1 MKSMTGHG
9 RGSAVAGNLR
19 VVAECF
25 SVNRR
30 QCEVALVAS
39 RDLTWLEPRVREEV
53 FKRISR
59 GKVQVSL
66 TVEHPPQSA
75 PVLVDRR
82 RAAEFLR
89 EVRTLQKELGLAGD
103 ISLETVLSAPGVL
116 KTEDAPQGELWR
128 LVRQALA
135 EALEGLLAMRVRE
148 GAHLKKELLRAVAR
162 MTARLRR
169 VKALAPRVPKRQRAA
184 LFTRLQAARLPV
196 DLLDPRITTEIAV
209 FAERCDI
216 TEELARLE
224 SHLGQFG
231 DHLESSEPVGRT
243 LEFLAQEMGREWHTT
258 GAKANDAEI
267 SLLVVEAKAELD
279 KAREQLANVE

>member
-1 MKSMTGHG
+1 MTGHG
-9 RGSAVAGNLR
+9 RGTAGARNFR
-19 VVAECF
+19 IVAECF

-30 QCEVALVAS
+30 QCEVALVTS
-39 RDLTWLEPRVREEV
+39 RDLAWLEPGVREEV

-89 EVRTLQKELGLAGD
+89 EVRALQNELDLAGD

-116 KTEDAPQGELWR
+116 RTEDTQQGELWP
-128 LVRQALA
+128 LVRQALGQ
-135 EALEGLLAMRVRE
+135 ALEGLLAMRVRE
-148 GAHLKKELLRAVAR
+148 GTHLKKELLRAVAR
-162 MTARLRR
+162 MTTRLRR
-169 VKALAPRVPKRQRAA
+169 IRTLAPRVPKRQRAA
-184 LFTRLQAARLPV
+184 LFNRLQAARLPV

-231 DHLESSEPVGRT
+231 DHLESNEPVGRT
-243 LEFLAQEMGREWHTT
+243 LEFLAQEMSREWHTA

>member
-1 MKSMTGHG
+1 MTGHG
-9 RGSAVAGNLR
+9 RGTAVAGNLR

-30 QCEVALVAS
+30 QCEVALVTS
-39 RDLTWLEPRVREEV
+39 RDLAWLEPGVREEV

-75 PVLVDRR
+75 SVLVDRR

-89 EVRTLQKELGLAGD
+89 EVRALQKELGLAGD

-116 KTEDAPQGELWR
+116 RMEDAQQRELWPP
-128 LVRQALA
+128 VRQALGQ
-135 EALEGLLAMRVRE
+135 ALEGLLAMRVRE

-162 MTARLRR
+162 MTTRLRR
-169 VKALAPRVPKRQRAA
+169 VRVLAPRVPKRQRAA
-184 LFTRLQAARLPV
+184 LFNRLQAARLPV

-231 DHLESSEPVGRT
+231 DHLESNEPVGRT
-243 LEFLAQEMGREWHTT
+243 LEFLAQEMGREWHTA

>member
-1 MKSMTGHG
+1 MTGHG
-9 RGSAVAGNLR
+9 RGTAAARNFR

-30 QCEVALVAS
+30 QCEVALVTS
-39 RDLTWLEPRVREEV
+39 RDLAWLEPGVREEV

-89 EVRTLQKELGLAGD
+89 EVRALQNELDLAGD

-116 KTEDAPQGELWR
+116 RTEDTQQGELWP
-128 LVRQALA
+128 LVRQALGQ
-135 EALEGLLAMRVRE
+135 ALEGLLAMRVRE
-148 GAHLKKELLRAVAR
+148 GTHLKKELLRAVAR
-162 MTARLRR
+162 MTTRLRR
-169 VKALAPRVPKRQRAA
+169 IRALAPRVPKRQRAA
-184 LFTRLQAARLPV
+184 LFNRLQAARLPV

-231 DHLESSEPVGRT
+231 DHLESNEPVGRT
-243 LEFLAQEMGREWHTT
+243 LEFLAQEMSREWHTA

>member
-9 RGSAVAGNLR
+9 RGTAAARNFR

-30 QCEVALVAS
+30 QCEVALVTS
-39 RDLTWLEPRVREEV
+39 RDLAWLEPGVREEV

-89 EVRTLQKELGLAGD
+89 EVRALQNELDLAGD

-116 KTEDAPQGELWR
+116 RTEDTQQGELWP

-135 EALEGLLAMRVRE
+135 QALEGLLAMRVRE
-148 GAHLKKELLRAVAR
+148 GTHLKKELLRAVAR
-162 MTARLRR
+162 MTTRLRR
-169 VKALAPRVPKRQRAA
+169 IRALAPRVPKRQRAA
-184 LFTRLQAARLPV
+184 LFNRLQAARLPV

-231 DHLESSEPVGRT
+231 DHLESNEPVGRT
-243 LEFLAQEMGREWHTT
+243 LEFLAQEMSREWHTA

>member
-19 VVAECF
+19 IVVECF

-30 QCEVALVAS
+30 QCEVILVAS
-39 RDLTWLEPRVREEV
+39 RDLAWLEPRVREEV

-89 EVRTLQKELGLAGD
+89 EVRALQKELGLAGE

-116 KTEDAPQGELWR
+116 KTEDAQQGELWP
-128 LVRQALA
+128 LVRLALS

-216 TEELARLE
+216 TEELVRLE

-231 DHLESSEPVGRT
+231 DHLESNEPIGRT

>member
-1 MKSMTGHG
+1 MTGHG
-9 RGSAVAGNLR
+9 RGTAVARNFR

-30 QCEVALVAS
+30 QCEVALVTS
-39 RDLTWLEPRVREEV
+39 RDLAWLEPGVREEV

-89 EVRTLQKELGLAGD
+89 EVRALQNELDLAGD

-116 KTEDAPQGELWR
+116 RTEDTQQGELWP
-128 LVRQALA
+128 LVRQSLGQ
-135 EALEGLLAMRVRE
+135 ALEGLLAMRVRE
-148 GAHLKKELLRAVAR
+148 GTHLKKELLRAVAR
-162 MTARLRR
+162 MTTRLRR
-169 VKALAPRVPKRQRAA
+169 IRALAPRVPKRQRAA
-184 LFTRLQAARLPV
+184 LFNRLQAARLPV

-231 DHLESSEPVGRT
+231 DHLESNEPVGRT
-243 LEFLAQEMGREWHTT
+243 LEFLAQEMSREWHTA

>member
-9 RGSAVAGNLR
+9 RGTAVAGNLR

-30 QCEVALVAS
+30 QCEVALVTS
-39 RDLTWLEPRVREEV
+39 RDLAWLEPGVREEV

-75 PVLVDRR
+75 SVLVDRR

-89 EVRTLQKELGLAGD
+89 EVRALQKELGLAGD

-116 KTEDAPQGELWR
+116 RMEDAQQRELWPP
-128 LVRQALA
+128 VRQALGQ
-135 EALEGLLAMRVRE
+135 ALEGLLAMRVRE

-162 MTARLRR
+162 MTTRLRR
-169 VKALAPRVPKRQRAA
+169 VRVLAPRVPKRQRAA
-184 LFTRLQAARLPV
+184 LFNRLQAARLPV

-231 DHLESSEPVGRT
+231 DHLESNEPVGRT
-243 LEFLAQEMGREWHTT
+243 LEFLAQEMGREWHTA

-279 KAREQLANVE
+279 KAREQVANVE

>member
-1 MKSMTGHG
+1 MTGHG
-9 RGSAVAGNLR
+9 RGTAVAGNLR

-30 QCEVALVAS
+30 QCEVALVTS
-39 RDLTWLEPRVREEV
+39 RDLAWLEPGVREEV

-75 PVLVDRR
+75 SVLVDRR

-89 EVRTLQKELGLAGD
+89 EVRALQKELGLAGD

-116 KTEDAPQGELWR
+116 RMEDAQQRELWPP
-128 LVRQALA
+128 VRQALGQ
-135 EALEGLLAMRVRE
+135 ALEGLLAMRVRE
-148 GAHLKKELLRAVAR
+148 GTHLKKELLRAVAR
-162 MTARLRR
+162 MTTRLRR
-169 VKALAPRVPKRQRAA
+169 VRVLAPRVPKRQRAA
-184 LFTRLQAARLPV
+184 LFNRLQAARLPV

-231 DHLESSEPVGRT
+231 DHLESNEPVGRT
-243 LEFLAQEMGREWHTT
+243 LEFLAQEMSREWHTA

>member
-1 MKSMTGHG
+1 MTGHG
-9 RGSAVAGNLR
+9 RASAVAGNLR
-19 VVAECF
+19 IVVECF

-39 RDLTWLEPRVREEV
+39 RDLAWLEPRVREEV

-89 EVRTLQKELGLAGD
+89 EVRALQKELGLAGD

-116 KTEDAPQGELWR
+116 KTEDAQQRELWP
-128 LVRQALA
+128 LMRQALS
-135 EALEGLLAMRVRE
+135 EALDGLLAMRVRE
-148 GAHLKKELLRAVAR
+148 GAHLKKELLRSVAR

-169 VKALAPRVPKRQRAA
+169 LKALAPRVPKRQRVA
-184 LFTRLQAARLPV
+184 LFTRLQAARLPI

-231 DHLESSEPVGRT
+231 DHLESHEPVGRT

-258 GAKANDAEI
+258 GAKANDAKI

>member
-1 MKSMTGHG
+1 MTGHG
-9 RGSAVAGNLR
+9 RGTAVAGNLR

-30 QCEVALVAS
+30 QCEVALVTS
-39 RDLTWLEPRVREEV
+39 RDLAWLEPGVREEV

-75 PVLVDRR
+75 SVLVDRR

-89 EVRTLQKELGLAGD
+89 EVRALQKELGLAGD

-116 KTEDAPQGELWR
+116 RMEDAQQRELWPP
-128 LVRQALA
+128 VRQALGQ
-135 EALEGLLAMRVRE
+135 ALEGLLAMRVRE

-162 MTARLRR
+162 MTTRLRR
-169 VKALAPRVPKRQRAA
+169 IRALAPRVPKRQRAA
-184 LFTRLQAARLPV
+184 LFNRLQAARLPV

-231 DHLESSEPVGRT
+231 DHLESNEPVGRT
-243 LEFLAQEMGREWHTT
+243 LEFLAQEMSREWHTA

>member
-9 RGSAVAGNLR
+9 RGTAGARNFR

-30 QCEVALVAS
+30 QCEVALVTS
-39 RDLTWLEPRVREEV
+39 RDLAWLEPGVREEV

-89 EVRTLQKELGLAGD
+89 EVRALQNELDLPGD

-116 KTEDAPQGELWR
+116 RTEDTQQGELWP
-128 LVRQALA
+128 LVRQALGQ
-135 EALEGLLAMRVRE
+135 ALEGLLAMRVRE
-148 GAHLKKELLRAVAR
+148 GTHLKKELLRAVAR
-162 MTARLRR
+162 MTTRLRR
-169 VKALAPRVPKRQRAA
+169 IRALAPRVPKRQRAA
-184 LFTRLQAARLPV
+184 LFNRLQAARLPV

-231 DHLESSEPVGRT
+231 DHLESNEPVGRT
-243 LEFLAQEMGREWHTT
+243 LEFLAQEMSREWHTA

>member
-19 VVAECF
+19 IVVECF

-30 QCEVALVAS
+30 QCEVTLVAS
-39 RDLTWLEPRVREEV
+39 RDLAWLEPRMREEI
-53 FKRISR
+53 FKQISR
-59 GKVQVSL
+59 GKVQISL

-89 EVRTLQKELGLAGD
+89 EVRALQKELGLAGD

-116 KTEDAPQGELWR
+116 KTEDAQQGELWP
-128 LVRQALA
+128 LVRQALS

-231 DHLESSEPVGRT
+231 DHLESNEPIGRT

>member
-1 MKSMTGHG
+1 MTGHG
-9 RGSAVAGNLR
+9 RGTVVARNFR

-30 QCEVALVAS
+30 QCEVALVTS
-39 RDLTWLEPRVREEV
+39 RDLAWLEPGVREEV

-89 EVRTLQKELGLAGD
+89 EVRALQNELDLPGD

-116 KTEDAPQGELWR
+116 RTEDTQQGELWP
-128 LVRQALA
+128 LVRQALGQ
-135 EALEGLLAMRVRE
+135 ALEGLLAMRVRE
-148 GAHLKKELLRAVAR
+148 GTHLKKELLRAVAR
-162 MTARLRR
+162 MTTRLRR
-169 VKALAPRVPKRQRAA
+169 IRALAPRVPKRQRAA
-184 LFTRLQAARLPV
+184 LFNRLQAARLPV

-231 DHLESSEPVGRT
+231 DHLESNEPVGRT
-243 LEFLAQEMGREWHTT
+243 LEFLAQEMSREWHTA

>member
-1 MKSMTGHG
+1 MTGHG

-30 QCEVALVAS
+30 QGEVALVTS
-39 RDLTWLEPRVREEV
+39 RDLAWLEPRVREEV

-66 TVEHPPQSA
+66 AVEHSPQSA

-89 EVRTLQKELGLAGD
+89 EVRALQKELGLAGD

-116 KTEDAPQGELWR
+116 KTEDAQQGELWP
-128 LVRQALA
+128 LVRRALG
-135 EALEGLLAMRVRE
+135 EALDGLLAMRVRE

-169 VKALAPRVPKRQRAA
+169 VKTLAPRVPKRQRAA

-216 TEELARLE
+216 TEELARLD

-231 DHLESSEPVGRT
+231 DQLESNEPVGRT

>member
-1 MKSMTGHG
+1 MTGHG
-9 RGSAVAGNLR
+9 RGTAVARNFR
-19 VVAECF
+19 IVAECF

-30 QCEVALVAS
+30 QCEVALVTS
-39 RDLTWLEPRVREEV
+39 RDLAWLEPGVREEV

-89 EVRTLQKELGLAGD
+89 EVRALQNELDLAGD

-116 KTEDAPQGELWR
+116 RTEDTQQGELWP
-128 LVRQALA
+128 LVRQALGQ
-135 EALEGLLAMRVRE
+135 ALEGLLAMRVRE
-148 GAHLKKELLRAVAR
+148 GTHLKKELLRAVAR
-162 MTARLRR
+162 MTTRLRR
-169 VKALAPRVPKRQRAA
+169 IRALAPRVPKRQRAA
-184 LFTRLQAARLPV
+184 LFNRLQAARLPV

-231 DHLESSEPVGRT
+231 DHLESNEPVGRT
-243 LEFLAQEMGREWHTT
+243 LEFLAQEMSREWHTA

>member
-1 MKSMTGHG
+1 MTGHG
-9 RGSAVAGNLR
+9 RASAVAGNLR
-19 VVAECF
+19 IVVECF

-39 RDLTWLEPRVREEV
+39 RDLAWLEPRVREEV

-89 EVRTLQKELGLAGD
+89 EVRALQKELGLAGD
-103 ISLETVLSAPGVL
+103 ILLETVLSAPGVL
-116 KTEDAPQGELWR
+116 KTEDAQQRELWP
-128 LVRQALA
+128 LMRQALS
-135 EALEGLLAMRVRE
+135 EALDGLLAMRVRE
-148 GAHLKKELLRAVAR
+148 GAHLKKELLRSVAR

-169 VKALAPRVPKRQRAA
+169 LKALAPRVPKRQRVA
-184 LFTRLQAARLPV
+184 LFTRLQAARLPI

-231 DHLESSEPVGRT
+231 DHLESHEPVGRT

>member
-1 MKSMTGHG
+1 MTGHG
-9 RGSAVAGNLR
+9 RGTAVAGNLR

-30 QCEVALVAS
+30 QCEVALVTS
-39 RDLTWLEPRVREEV
+39 RDLAWLEPGVREEV

-75 PVLVDRR
+75 SVLVDRR

-89 EVRTLQKELGLAGD
+89 EVRALQKELGLAGD

-116 KTEDAPQGELWR
+116 RMEDAQQRELWPP
-128 LVRQALA
+128 VRQALGQ
-135 EALEGLLAMRVRE
+135 ALEGLLAMRVRE
-148 GAHLKKELLRAVAR
+148 GTHLKKELLRAVAR
-162 MTARLRR
+162 MTTRLRR
-169 VKALAPRVPKRQRAA
+169 IRALAPRVPKRQRAA
-184 LFTRLQAARLPV
+184 LFNRLQAARLPV

-231 DHLESSEPVGRT
+231 DHLESNEPVGRT
-243 LEFLAQEMGREWHTT
+243 LEFLAQEMSREWHTA

>member
-9 RGSAVAGNLR
+9 RGTAVAGNLR

-30 QCEVALVAS
+30 QCEVALVTS
-39 RDLTWLEPRVREEV
+39 RDLAWLEPGVREEV

-75 PVLVDRR
+75 SVLVDRR

-89 EVRTLQKELGLAGD
+89 EVRALQKELGLAGD

-116 KTEDAPQGELWR
+116 RMEDAQQRELWP
-128 LVRQALA
+128 LVRQALGQ
-135 EALEGLLAMRVRE
+135 ALEGLLAMRVRE

-162 MTARLRR
+162 MTTRLRR
-169 VKALAPRVPKRQRAA
+169 VRVLAPRVPKRQRAA
-184 LFTRLQAARLPV
+184 LFNRLQAARLPV

-231 DHLESSEPVGRT
+231 DHLESNQPVGRT
-243 LEFLAQEMGREWHTT
+243 LEFLAQEMGREWHTA

>member
-1 MKSMTGHG
+1 MTGHG
-9 RGSAVAGNLR
+9 RGTAVAGNLR

-30 QCEVALVAS
+30 QCEVAIVTS
-39 RDLTWLEPRVREEV
+39 RDLAWLEPGVREEV

-75 PVLVDRR
+75 SVLVDRR

-89 EVRTLQKELGLAGD
+89 EVRALQKELGLAGD

-116 KTEDAPQGELWR
+116 RMEDAQQRELWPP
-128 LVRQALA
+128 VRQALGQ
-135 EALEGLLAMRVRE
+135 ALEGLLAMRVRE

-162 MTARLRR
+162 MTTRLRR
-169 VKALAPRVPKRQRAA
+169 VRVLAPRVPKRQRAA
-184 LFTRLQAARLPV
+184 LFNRLQAARLPV

-231 DHLESSEPVGRT
+231 DHLESNEPVGRT
-243 LEFLAQEMGREWHTT
+243 LEFLAQEMSREWHTA

>member
-9 RGSAVAGNLR
+9 RGTAVAGNLR

-30 QCEVALVAS
+30 QCEVALVTS
-39 RDLTWLEPRVREEV
+39 RDLAWLEPGVREEV

-75 PVLVDRR
+75 SVLVDRR

-89 EVRTLQKELGLAGD
+89 EVRALQKELGLAGD

-116 KTEDAPQGELWR
+116 RMEDAQQRELWP
-128 LVRQALA
+128 LVRQALGQ
-135 EALEGLLAMRVRE
+135 ALEGLLAMRVRE
-148 GAHLKKELLRAVAR
+148 GAYLKKELLRAVAR
-162 MTARLRR
+162 MTTRLRR
-169 VKALAPRVPKRQRAA
+169 VRVLAPRVPKRQRAA
-184 LFTRLQAARLPV
+184 LFNRLQAARLPV

-231 DHLESSEPVGRT
+231 DHLESNQPVGRT
-243 LEFLAQEMGREWHTT
+243 LEFLAQEMGREWHTA

>member
-9 RGSAVAGNLR
+9 RGTAVAGNLR

-30 QCEVALVAS
+30 QCEVALVTS
-39 RDLTWLEPRVREEV
+39 RDLAWLEPGVREEV

-75 PVLVDRR
+75 SVLVDRR

-89 EVRTLQKELGLAGD
+89 EVRALQKELGLAGD

-116 KTEDAPQGELWR
+116 RMEDAQQRELWPP
-128 LVRQALA
+128 VRQALGQ
-135 EALEGLLAMRVRE
+135 ALEGLLAMRVRE

-162 MTARLRR
+162 MTTRLRR
-169 VKALAPRVPKRQRAA
+169 VRVLAPRVPKRQRAA
-184 LFTRLQAARLPV
+184 LFNRLQAARLPV

-231 DHLESSEPVGRT
+231 DHLESNEPVGRT
-243 LEFLAQEMGREWHTT
+243 LEFLAQEMGREWHTA

>member
-9 RGSAVAGNLR
+9 RASAVAGNLR
-19 VVAECF
+19 IVVECF

-39 RDLTWLEPRVREEV
+39 RDLAWLEPRVREEV

-89 EVRTLQKELGLAGD
+89 EVRALQKELGLAGD

-116 KTEDAPQGELWR
+116 KTEDALQRELWP
-128 LVRQALA
+128 LMRQALS
-135 EALEGLLAMRVRE
+135 EALDGLLAMRVRE
-148 GAHLKKELLRAVAR
+148 GAHLKKELLRSVSR

-169 VKALAPRVPKRQRAA
+169 LKALAPRVPKRQRVA
-184 LFTRLQAARLPV
+184 LFTRLQAARLPI

-231 DHLESSEPVGRT
+231 DHLESHEPVGRT

>member
-9 RGSAVAGNLR
+9 RGTAVARNFR
-19 VVAECF
+19 IVAECF

-30 QCEVALVAS
+30 QCEVALVTS
-39 RDLTWLEPRVREEV
+39 RDLAWLEPGVREEV

-89 EVRTLQKELGLAGD
+89 EVRALQNELDLAGD

-116 KTEDAPQGELWR
+116 RTEDTQQGELWP
-128 LVRQALA
+128 LVRQALGQ
-135 EALEGLLAMRVRE
+135 ALEGLLAMRVRE
-148 GAHLKKELLRAVAR
+148 GTHLKKELLRAVAR
-162 MTARLRR
+162 MTTRLRR
-169 VKALAPRVPKRQRAA
+169 IRTLAPRVPKRQRAA
-184 LFTRLQAARLPV
+184 LFNRLQAARLPV

-231 DHLESSEPVGRT
+231 DHLESNEPVGRT
-243 LEFLAQEMGREWHTT
+243 LEFLAQEMSREWHTA

>member
-1 MKSMTGHG
+1 MTGHG
-9 RGSAVAGNLR
+9 RGTAAARNFR

-25 SVNRR
+25 SVNRP
-30 QCEVALVAS
+30 QCEVALVTS
-39 RDLTWLEPRVREEV
+39 RDLAWLEPGVREEV

-89 EVRTLQKELGLAGD
+89 EVRALQNELDLAGD

-116 KTEDAPQGELWR
+116 RTEDTQQGELWP
-128 LVRQALA
+128 LVRQALGQ
-135 EALEGLLAMRVRE
+135 ALEGLLAMRVRE
-148 GAHLKKELLRAVAR
+148 GTHLKKELLRAVAR
-162 MTARLRR
+162 MTTRLRR
-169 VKALAPRVPKRQRAA
+169 IRALAPRVPKRQRAA
-184 LFTRLQAARLPV
+184 LFNRLQAARLPV

-231 DHLESSEPVGRT
+231 DHLESNEPVGRT
-243 LEFLAQEMGREWHTT
+243 LEFLAQEMGREWHTA

>member
-9 RGSAVAGNLR
+9 RGTAVAGNLR

-30 QCEVALVAS
+30 QCEVALVTS
-39 RDLTWLEPRVREEV
+39 RDLAWLEPGVREEV

-75 PVLVDRR
+75 SVLVDRR

-89 EVRTLQKELGLAGD
+89 EVRALQKELGLAGD

-116 KTEDAPQGELWR
+116 RMEDAQQRELWPP
-128 LVRQALA
+128 VRQALGQ
-135 EALEGLLAMRVRE
+135 ALEGLLAMRVRE

-162 MTARLRR
+162 MTTRLRR
-169 VKALAPRVPKRQRAA
+169 VRALAPRVPKRQRAA
-184 LFTRLQAARLPV
+184 LFNRLQAARLPV

-231 DHLESSEPVGRT
+231 DHLESNEPVGRT
-243 LEFLAQEMGREWHTT
+243 LEFLAQEMGREWHTA

>member
-1 MKSMTGHG
+1 M
-9 RGSAVAGNLR
+9 
-19 VVAECF
+19 
-25 SVNRR
+25 
-30 QCEVALVAS
+30 
-39 RDLTWLEPRVREEV
+39 REEV

-89 EVRTLQKELGLAGD
+89 EVRALQNELDLAGD

-116 KTEDAPQGELWR
+116 RTEDTQQGELWP
-128 LVRQALA
+128 LVRQALGQ
-135 EALEGLLAMRVRE
+135 ALEGLLAMRVRE
-148 GAHLKKELLRAVAR
+148 GTHLKKELLRAVAR
-162 MTARLRR
+162 MTTRLRR
-169 VKALAPRVPKRQRAA
+169 IRTLAPRVPKRQRAA
-184 LFTRLQAARLPV
+184 LFNRLQAARLPV

-231 DHLESSEPVGRT
+231 DHLESNEPVGRT
-243 LEFLAQEMGREWHTT
+243 LEFLAQEMSREWHTA